1 MHSRW
6 YHFKRSN
13 SLYRQCGRLAQ
24 LVRAPALQAGCPG
37 FESLTAHHSILI
49 AAIVFGSRKSSFSV
63 LQESGMTKK
72 LITIVTPCY
81 NEELNVREVHRRV
94 QMVASELP
102 EYRFE
107 HLFIDN
113 ASKDGTVAVLREM
126 AAEDASVKV
135 IVNARNFGADRSGM
149 HGFLQAEG
157 DVVGCV
163 AADLQDPP
171 ELFVEM
177 IREWEKG
184 FPIVVAIKNSSDENG
199 LMYRVRTAYYRLVA
213 SLTSVEV
220 LEHFTGF
227 GLYDR
232 TVVDQIRT
240 NFRDPYPYFRGMIAE
255 LGLPISKVFY
265 NQKRRER
272 GITSNNFY
280 ALYDLAMLGITN
292 LSKVPLRL
300 VIGCGFI
307 SAAISFFAGMVYLA
321 YKLVFWNSFTV
332 GVAPLVLG
340 LFFLGSVQLIA
351 LGIIGEYV
359 GSIHTFVQNRPLVTE
374 RERINF

>member
-1 MHSRW
+1 M
-6 YHFKRSN
+6 
-13 SLYRQCGRLAQ
+13 A
-24 LVRAPALQAGCPG
+24 
-37 FESLTAHHSILI
+37 T
-49 AAIVFGSRKSSFSV
+49 
-63 LQESGMTKK
+63 K

-81 NEELNVREVHRRV
+81 NEVLNVREVHRRV
-94 QMVASELP
+94 METATQLP

-107 HLFIDN
+107 HLFVDN
-113 ASKDGTVAVLREM
+113 ASKDSTVDELRKM
-126 AAEDASVKV
+126 AAEDSSVKV

-149 HGFLQAEG
+149 NGLLQARG
-157 DVVGCV
+157 DAVGSL

-171 ELFVEM
+171 ELFIEM

-184 FPIVVAIKNSSDENG
+184 FPIVAAIKNSSDESG

-213 SLTSVEV
+213 RLTNVEV

-232 TVVDQIRT
+232 IVIEQIRT

-255 LGLPISKVFY
+255 LGLPIAKVFY

-280 ALYDLAMLGITN
+280 SLYDLAMLGITN

-300 VIGCGFI
+300 VIFFGFI
-307 SAAISFFAGMVYLA
+307 SAFLSFLAGMFYLV
-321 YKLVFWNSFTV
+321 YKLVFWYSFSV
-332 GVAPLVLG
+332 GLAPVVLG

-351 LGIIGEYV
+351 LGIIGEYI
-359 GSIHTFVQNRPLVTE
+359 GSIHTLVLNRPLVTE
-374 RERINF
+374 KERINC